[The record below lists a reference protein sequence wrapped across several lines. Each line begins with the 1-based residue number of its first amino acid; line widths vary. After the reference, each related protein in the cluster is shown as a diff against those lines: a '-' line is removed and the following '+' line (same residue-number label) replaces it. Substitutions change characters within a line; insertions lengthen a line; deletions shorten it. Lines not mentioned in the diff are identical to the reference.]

1 LTLVKSETYTQ
12 SMPNRRLAAAAV
24 SLVACVCAATLA
36 LDAQQARQRTM
47 YVSALTDAGAPVPD
61 LGPADFIVREDAA
74 TREVL
79 KVEPATEPMQIALL
93 VDTSQGARD
102 DISHI
107 RTALP
112 AFVKALT
119 TGAVT
124 NEVAIIAIGERPTVF
139 TNYTSSEAELK
150 KGIDRIWSVQ
160 GSGAYLL
167 DAIVEVCQGFKKR
180 GAQRPVIVA
189 ILSEGPELSN
199 RQHDQVLD
207 PLRASGAAFHAITLG
222 RPSTNLSDETRNR
235 NIVLDEGPRTTG
247 GRREELLTS
256 MALGGKLT
264 QLADELTHQYKLTYA
279 RPESLIPPE
288 RVTVASAKPGV
299 TARGTLIKEDKARP

>member
-1 LTLVKSETYTQ
+1 MT
-12 SMPNRRLAAAAV
+12 NRRLFVAALSVAAF
-24 SLVACVCAATLA
+24 ALA
-36 LDAQQARQRTM
+36 GSRTLDAQATQRAM
-47 YVSALTDAGAPVPD
+47 YVSALNDAGAPIPD
-61 LGPADFIVREDAA
+61 LGPSDFIVREDNMA
-74 TREVL
+74 REVL
-79 KVEPATEPMQIALL
+79 KVEPAVEPMQIAVL

-102 DISHI
+102 DISHM

-112 AFVKALT
+112 GFIKTLT
-119 TGAVT
+119 TGDVK

-139 TNYTSSEAELK
+139 TNYTFSQVELK
-150 KGIDRIWSVQ
+150 KGVDRIWSMQ

-167 DAIVEVCQGFKKR
+167 DGIIEVCQGFKKR

-222 RPSTNLSDETRNR
+222 RPSSSLSDETRNR
-235 NIVLDEGPRTTG
+235 NMVLDEGPRQTG

-256 MALGGKLT
+256 MALDAKLT
-264 QLADELTHQYKLTYA
+264 QLGDELTHQYKVTYA
-279 RPESLIPPE
+279 RPQSLIPPE
-288 RVTVASAKPGV
+288 RATVVAARPGV
-299 TARGTLIKEDKARP
+299 TARGTLIKEAQGRP